1 MTKRISRR
9 SLLQFG
15 GAAGLAGVLT
25 PSVAAASNISSPKI
39 VNKYVR
45 LGRTELRVSDVSFG
59 SFALKTGEEGIVR
72 HALDAG
78 INYFDTAESYTKG
91 QAEQVIGN
99 ALKGVRD
106 QVYIATKTVAAS
118 HADAATLMR
127 ALEGSLTRLQTDY
140 VDVYFNHAV
149 NSVERLKNPGW
160 GEFTERALEQGK
172 IRFTG
177 MSGHG
182 GYLIDCVDYAVENDL
197 ADVMLLSQNFGQDP
211 SFLEGMFKAFD
222 FIAKV
227 PGLPDAVARAKK
239 RDIGVMGMKILH
251 GAKLNDMRPFETD
264 DGTFAQAAIKWALS
278 MDTVDGAV
286 ITMSNNDRVNEYVGA
301 SGGLVVTD
309 YDRKLLEQYVQIN
322 DQSYCRP
329 ACNDCTSACPAG
341 VSIPDVLRMR
351 MYAVNYGEPEIARTE
366 YGRLEDNASPCLSCD
381 GSPCANACTYGL
393 NIARLCGPT
402 HQMLT

>member
-1 MTKRISRR
+1 
-9 SLLQFG
+9 
-15 GAAGLAGVLT
+15 
-25 PSVAAASNISSPKI
+25 
-39 VNKYVR
+39 
-45 LGRTELRVSDVSFG
+45 
-59 SFALKTGEEGIVR
+59 
-72 HALDAG
+72 
-78 INYFDTAESYTKG
+78 
-91 QAEQVIGN
+91 
-99 ALKGVRD
+99 
-106 QVYIATKTVAAS
+106 
-118 HADAATLMR
+118 
-127 ALEGSLTRLQTDY
+127 
-140 VDVYFNHAV
+140 
-149 NSVERLKNPGW
+149 
-160 GEFTERALEQGK
+160 
-172 IRFTG
+172 
-177 MSGHG
+177 
-182 GYLIDCVDYAVENDL
+182 
-197 ADVMLLSQNFGQDP
+197 
-211 SFLEGMFKAFD
+211 
-222 FIAKV
+222 
-227 PGLPDAVARAKK
+227 
-239 RDIGVMGMKILH
+239 
-251 GAKLNDMRPFETD
+251 MRPFETD